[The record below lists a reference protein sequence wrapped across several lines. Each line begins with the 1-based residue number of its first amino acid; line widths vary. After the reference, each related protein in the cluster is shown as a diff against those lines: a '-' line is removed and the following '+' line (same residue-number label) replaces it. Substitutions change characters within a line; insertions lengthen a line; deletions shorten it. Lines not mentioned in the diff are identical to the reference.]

1 MRLRLTAV
9 PARPGPAWALG
20 WLTAAGLLAAGLLA
34 SGPALAMYKVV
45 QPDGSVTYTDRPP
58 ATGNARVTAL
68 GRDAGA
74 AGGGAG
80 ASEASLPFA
89 LRQAMQ
95 RYPVT
100 LYTSADCAP
109 CAAGR
114 QLLQQRGVPFR
125 ERLVLTVDDAA
136 ALERL
141 VGGRTVPALS
151 VGNQP
156 LRGLSPSDWT
166 AYLDA
171 AGYPRTS
178 QLPRNWP
185 QAPVTAL
192 VERATPATTAAAP
205 ALATPAP
212 APAPATVVPEPA
224 ADTPIRF

>member
-1 MRLRLTAV
+1 MRPRHTAM

-20 WLTAAGLLAAGLLA
+20 LLLAAGLLA

-68 GRDAGA
+68 GRDASA
-74 AGGGAG
+74 AAAGAG
-80 ASEASLPFA
+80 ASETSLPFA

-141 VGGRTVPALS
+141 VGGRTVPALT

-185 QAPVTAL
+185 QAPVTPL
-192 VERATPATTAAAP
+192 VERATPGTAAAAP
-205 ALATPAP
+205 ATPAP
-212 APAPATVVPEPA
+212 EPATPLPEPA

>member
-1 MRLRLTAV
+1 MKPGALWSATRPWACAAAV
-9 PARPGPAWALG
+9 
-20 WLTAAGLLAAGLLA
+20 GLLTLF
-34 SGPALAMYKVV
+34 PAQAMYKVV

-58 ATGNARVTAL
+58 ATGNARVTPL
-68 GRDAGA
+68 GRDASSVA
-74 AGGGAG
+74 ATGGANQG
-80 ASEASLPFA
+80 ALPLA

-114 QLLQQRGVPFR
+114 QLLQARGVPFR

-141 VGGRTVPALS
+141 VGGRTVPALT

-156 LRGLSPSDWT
+156 LRGLSQTDWT

-171 AGYPRTS
+171 AGYPRES

-185 QAPVTAL
+185 QQPATPL
-192 VERATPATTAAAP
+192 VERATPNVQAQAPAAAP
-205 ALATPAP
+205 APPPATPDE
-212 APAPATVVPEPA
+212 ATPEPA
-224 ADTPIRF
+224 AEAPIRF